1 MTEHYR
7 TSLAI
12 LRRKQVEVETGLARS
27 TIYDRMKDGT
37 FPAAIKI
44 GVKAVGWRVGD
55 IEKFLANPAGFRA

>member
-1 MTEHYR
+1 MTDQYR

-12 LRRKQVEVETGLARS
+12 LRRKQVENETGLARS